1 MRLILN
7 LINIHVYQ
15 DTYTIHR
22 NATMENIRNM
32 LIFYIF
38 HPMRMMNEK
47 PGLFLAVLAPAVYF
61 LGVSLGWWDNFV
73 GELLNA

>member
-1 MRLILN
+1 MPDHTNEEKVPYLPKPGKPL
-7 LINIHVYQ
+7 
-15 DTYTIHR
+15 R
-22 NATMENIRNM
+22 N

-47 PGLFLAVLAPAVYF
+47 PGLFLAVLTPAVYF

-73 GELLNA
+73 GELLNKD